1 VFFAGCGDDSTTVT
15 THDLATASA
24 NDMSA
29 AEDLGMRS
37 CMSVLACVAGC
48 GQNIACQQVCVDEA
62 TTAARATYQ
71 AFAGCVVAAC
81 GAFDGGSAKC
91 TSATDPSA
99 TCQTCITNTAAGAL
113 NPGATCNSEYAACAG
128 S

>member
-62 TTAARATYQ
+62 TTDARATFQ
-71 AFAGCVVAAC
+71 AFAGCVVGAC

-91 TSATDPSA
+91 TRS
-99 TCQTCITNTAAGAL
+99 
-113 NPGATCNSEYAACAG
+113 
-128 S
+128 